1 VASTFLSI
9 SSPSAL
15 TSYGAF
21 WMYGGVAALG
31 AVWLYFVLPETK
43 GLSLEEIE
51 QLFQDG
57 PAGYDQVESDEDEV
71 EPQDEEVS
79 LATMEPS

>member
-1 VASTFLSI
+1 
-9 SSPSAL
+9 
-15 TSYGAF
+15 
-21 WMYGGVAALG
+21 MYGGVAALG